1 MASFFI
7 ETQPAQ
13 RNNVWFQTLS
23 SMRSVRHEAARLNHV
38 VQKGIGDQLRAMY
51 NEAME
56 HVPNRHLDLLQR
68 FERDEA
74 SRQVA
79 VPQKVP
85 SLENTQKY

>member
-1 MASFFI
+1 
-7 ETQPAQ
+7 
-13 RNNVWFQTLS
+13 
-23 SMRSVRHEAARLNHV
+23 MRSSRNEVATLNHV

-56 HVPNRHLDLLQR
+56 HVPKAHLDLLQR
-68 FERDEA
+68 FEWDEDEL
-74 SRQVA
+74 SEQVA